1 VGWIGEMGR
10 RLVGLVRRDEM
21 ARELEEEMRLHREA
35 GERELLAAA
44 ARARANDGGAQN
56 VKGDAWRTDA
66 SSAGESSANSLSEE
80 DRIEARHAAN
90 RAFGNVTAMSERGRE
105 AWGWRWL
112 EDFVG
117 DLKFGARMLRK
128 NPGFA
133 ATAILTLA
141 LGIGANTAIFSV
153 VNAVLLQPLPY
164 RDPGRLV
171 WAGEFDPNFND
182 EATPNPAFTNWALNN
197 HTFEAMGALGNGG
210 PMTLTKEGA
219 PEQVMAGF
227 ATPSLFEVL
236 GVQPEL
242 GRWFR
247 TEEGLPDAPSV
258 VLLSD
263 SLWRRKFNADPN
275 IVGKAITL
283 DQDSYTVVG
292 VMPASFRY
300 PVRGF
305 TPDLIPA
312 FQLAPK
318 VDWNVQGM
326 SLTRVIGR
334 LKPGATVEMAKADLT
349 ELSKRTD
356 GDMPAMLV
364 HMRENLQMVTM
375 PLHSKLVGDVR
386 PTLLILLVAVGV
398 VLLIA
403 CVNIA
408 NLQLAR
414 TANRQ
419 KELAVRSAI
428 GASRLRLLRQLV
440 TEGALIAMLG
450 GALGLAGAFVGV
462 RILQTHAP
470 ENFLQ
475 AQHIAIDRWALLFLV
490 AITCAT
496 VVLFAAIP
504 SLRASKPDVDAKLK
518 DGRDTATSGVNQRG
532 LRNAL
537 ATCELALAVVLVA
550 ASGLL
555 LRSFVLLSNVDPG
568 FQADHVLTVGLMLP
582 SVKYQAETARN
593 GFYNEVMRR
602 VKALPGVRNAGLTN
616 CLPLTDMIMMRTFEL
631 ESQPDQPPEQM
642 KPPVYNESIDPNYL
656 QTLRV
661 PLLAGHEFE
670 EVDSKTV
677 TNVVMVNQAFV
688 QKFMDG
694 DVKAAVGKRL
704 RFGAGLGETLPWQ
717 KIVGVAGTVRR
728 ARLDKEGDPIIYMPH
743 GHGGRPEIFAGIAV
757 RTDVDPSSLTKAVR
771 DAVFAVDP
779 EQPVYDVKT
788 LDERLADAASGTR
801 FNATLLGFFGFVAL
815 ALAAVGVYGVIA
827 YSVAE
832 RTHEIGI
839 RMALGASRG
848 DVAGMV
854 MSQGLA
860 MTAAGLVFGLA
871 GAWFAT
877 RYMTSL
883 LYGIAPRD
891 PVTFGA
897 AAGMLAAV
905 ALAACYLPARR
916 AMGVDPMVAL
926 RHE

>member
-10 RLVGLVRRDEM
+10 RVVGLVRRDEM
-21 ARELEEEMRLHREA
+21 AREMEEEMRLHREA
-35 GERELLAAA
+35 RERELLATA
-44 ARARANDGGAQN
+44 ARARGVDGGTA
-56 VKGDAWRTDA
+56 
-66 SSAGESSANSLSEE
+66 EMSEE
-80 DRIEARHAAN
+80 ERSEARYAAN
-90 RAFGNVTAMSERGRE
+90 RAFGNGMAMSERGRE

-171 WAGEFDPNFND
+171 WADEYNPRMND
-182 EATPNPAFTNWALNN
+182 YAVPSPEFTNWAQNN
-197 HTFEAMGALGNGG
+197 HSFESIGALGHGG
-210 PMTLTKEGA
+210 PMNLTQVGA
-219 PEQVMAGF
+219 PEQVLTGLV
-227 ATPSLFEVL
+227 TPSLLEIL
-236 GVQPEL
+236 GVRPAL
-242 GRWFR
+242 GRWFMPA
-247 TEEGLPDAPSV
+247 EGLTDGPGV
-258 VLLSD
+258 VLLTD
-263 SLWRRKFNADPN
+263 ALWRRKFNADPN

-283 DQDSYTVVG
+283 DREDFTVVG
-292 VMPASFRY
+292 VMPPSFRY
-300 PVRGF
+300 PARGF
-305 TPDLIPA
+305 KPDLIGA
-312 FQLAPK
+312 FQLPAIPDWAAP
-318 VDWNVQGM
+318 WF
-326 SLTRVIGR
+326 LTQVIGR
-334 LKPGATVEMAKADLT
+334 LNSGISMEQARAELAELSRRTNADL
-349 ELSKRTD
+349 
-356 GDMPAMLV
+356 PAPVV
-364 HMRENLQMVTM
+364 HMRDGLQVQTTT
-375 PLHSKLVGDVR
+375 LHNKLVGDIR
-386 PTLLILLVAVGV
+386 PTLLMLLVAVGV

-428 GASRLRLLRQLV
+428 GASRLRLLRQLL
-440 TEGALIAMLG
+440 TEGALIAVLG
-450 GALGLAGAFVGV
+450 GTLGLAGAFVGV
-462 RILQTHAP
+462 RVLQAYSP
-470 ENFLQ
+470 DNFLE
-475 AQHIAIDRWALLFLV
+475 AQHIGIDRSALLFLMG
-490 AITCAT
+490 ITCAT
-496 VVLFAAIP
+496 VVLVGAIP

-518 DGRDTATSGVNQRG
+518 DARDTATGGAANRR
-532 LRNAL
+532 LRSAL

-568 FQADHVLTVGLMLP
+568 FQADHVLTVALNLP
-582 SVKYQAETARN
+582 TIKYESDVARN
-593 GFYNEVMRR
+593 GFFDEVLRKVR
-602 VKALPGVRNAGLTN
+602 ALPGVRDAGVTAS
-616 CLPLTDMIMMRTFEL
+616 LPLTNIMLMRTFQL
-631 ESQPDQPPEQM
+631 EGQTDKQVQQTQPTF
-642 KPPVYNESIDPNYL
+642 NESVGERYL
-656 QTLRV
+656 KTLRV
-661 PLLAGHEFE
+661 PLLAGREFE
-670 EVDSKTV
+670 EIDAKSE

-688 QKFMDG
+688 DKYMDR
-694 DVKAAVGKRL
+694 DAHAAVGKRL
-704 RFGAGLGETLPWQ
+704 RFGAGPGRVDPWRT
-717 KIVGVAGTVRR
+717 IVGVTASVRR
-728 ARLDKEGDPIIYMPH
+728 ARLDRVADPIIYVPH
-743 GHGGRPEIFAGIAV
+743 GHGGITETVAGIAV
-757 RTDVDPSSLTKAVR
+757 RTDVDPRSMVAAVR
-771 DAVFAVDP
+771 DAVQAVDP
-779 EQPVYDVKT
+779 EEPIFDVKT
-788 LDERLADAASGTR
+788 MDERIADATSGTR

-815 ALAAVGVYGVIA
+815 ALAGVGVYGVIA

-839 RMALGASRG
+839 RVALGASRG

-860 MTAAGLVFGLA
+860 MTAAGLVVGLA
-871 GAWFAT
+871 GAWFVT

-891 PVTFGA
+891 PATFGV
-897 AAGMLAAV
+897 AAGMLGVV

>member
-1 VGWIGEMGR
+1 MGWIGEMGR
-10 RLVGLVRRDEM
+10 RVAGLVRRDEM
-21 ARELEEEMRLHREA
+21 AREMEEEMRLHREA
-35 GERELLAAA
+35 RARELLAAA
-44 ARARANDGGAQN
+44 ARARGVDGGTA
-56 VKGDAWRTDA
+56 
-66 SSAGESSANSLSEE
+66 EMSEE
-80 DRIEARHAAN
+80 ERSEARYAAA
-90 RAFGNVTAMSERGRE
+90 RAFGNGMAMSERGRE

-153 VNAVLLQPLPY
+153 VNTVLLQPLPY

-182 EATPNPAFTNWALNN
+182 DAMPNPEYTNWALNN
-197 HTFEAMGALGNGG
+197 HTFEAMGALGGG
-210 PMTLTKEGA
+210 PPMTLTHAGI
-219 PEQVMAGF
+219 PEQVDCGVM
-227 ATPSLFEVL
+227 TPSLLEIL
-236 GVQPEL
+236 GVPPQL
-242 GRWFR
+242 GRWF
-247 TEEGLPDAPSV
+247 TSAEGLPGGPAAV
-258 VLLSD
+258 ILTD
-263 SLWRRKFNADPN
+263 SFWRRKFDADPN
-275 IVGKAITL
+275 IVGKGITL
-283 DQDSYTVVG
+283 DQEVYSVVG
-292 VMPASFRY
+292 VMPASFKY
-300 PVRGF
+300 PQRGSK
-305 TPDLIPA
+305 PDVIRA

-318 VDWNVQGM
+318 VDWNVRGM
-326 SLTRVIGR
+326 TLTRAIGR
-334 LKPGATVEMAKADLT
+334 LKPGVSLEQAKADLS
-349 ELSKRTD
+349 ELSKRAD
-356 GDMPAMLV
+356 GDMPAMVV
-364 HMRENLQMVTM
+364 HMRENVQVRTVT
-375 PLHSKLVGDVR
+375 LHDKFVGDIR
-386 PTLLILLVAVGV
+386 PTLLILLVAVGT

-419 KELAVRSAI
+419 KELAVRAAI
-428 GASRLRLLRQLV
+428 GASRLRLLRQLL
-440 TEGALIAMLG
+440 TEGALIALLG
-450 GALGLAGAFVGV
+450 GTLGLAGAIVGV
-462 RILQTHAP
+462 RVLQNYAP
-470 ENFLQ
+470 ENFLPVE
-475 AQHIAIDRWALLFLV
+475 HITIDGWVLLFLIG
-490 AITCAT
+490 ITCAT
-496 VVLFAAIP
+496 VVLFGAIP

-518 DGRDTATSGVNQRG
+518 DGRDTSTGGASHRR
-532 LRNAL
+532 LRTAL
-537 ATCELALAVVLVA
+537 AMCELALAVVLVT

-568 FQADHVLTVGLMLP
+568 FQPDHVLTVGIMLP
-582 SVKYQAETARN
+582 MAKYQKEADRN
-593 GFYNEVMRR
+593 RFYDEVMQR
-602 VKALPGVRNAGLTN
+602 VKSLPGVQEAGVSTAI
-616 CLPLTDMIMMRTFEL
+616 PLTDLMMMRTFQL
-631 ESQPDQPPEQM
+631 ESQPDKQVEEMRPPAF
-642 KPPVYNESIDPNYL
+642 NESISPTYL

-661 PLLAGHEFE
+661 PLLAGREFE

-694 DVKAAVGKRL
+694 DVKGAVGKRL
-704 RFGAGLGETLPWQ
+704 RFGAGPGESLPWQ
-717 KIVGVAGTVRR
+717 KIVGVAGDVKRV
-728 ARLDKEGDPIIYMPH
+728 RLDRESDPVIYIPR
-743 GHGGRPEIFAGIAV
+743 GHGGMQEIIAGIAI
-757 RTDVDPSSLTKAVR
+757 RTDVDPRSLAKAVR
-771 DAVFAVDP
+771 DVVLAVDP

-788 LDERLADAASGTR
+788 LDERVADAASGTR

-839 RMALGASRG
+839 RVALGASRG

-860 MTAAGLVFGLA
+860 MTAAGLVVGLA
-871 GAWFAT
+871 VAWFVT

-891 PVTFGA
+891 PETFGV
-897 AAGMLAAV
+897 AAGMLGVV
-905 ALAACYLPARR
+905 ALAACYLPARK